1 MLVYE
6 GVGSAL
12 ESEMAER
19 MGRKGKDKLLED
31 LPLSRG
37 EFEDA
42 WRGMCAFEFL
52 GQACEPTAAAL
63 GEIWKCMMSA
73 AVLRGINL
81 EEGFSVVDL
90 AGPVEEDGHPSALLR
105 AVLRRHSPSDAE
117 LSEERKC
124 AHRS

>member
-1 MLVYE
+1 MLAYE
-6 GVGSAL
+6 GLGSGL

-52 GQACEPTAAAL
+52 GQVCEPTVAAL
-63 GEIWKCMMSA
+63 GEIWKSILSA
-73 AVLRGINL
+73 AILRGINL
-81 EEGFSVVDL
+81 EEKLSVLNL
-90 AGPVEEDGHPSALLR
+90 AGSVEGDGHPSALLR
-105 AVLRRHSPSDAE
+105 AVLRRLSRSDAE
-117 LSEERKC
+117 LSEERKF
-124 AHRS
+124 AHR